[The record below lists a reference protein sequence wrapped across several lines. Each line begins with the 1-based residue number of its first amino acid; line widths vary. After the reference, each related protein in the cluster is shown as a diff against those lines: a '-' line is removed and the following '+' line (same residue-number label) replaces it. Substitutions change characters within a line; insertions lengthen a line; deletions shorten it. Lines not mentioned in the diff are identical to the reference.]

1 MTVGTVRNPDRV
13 SDPAAL
19 GTESREIVAR
29 LTDRLE
35 QLLDELVPGWGRRGQ
50 RGILSWK
57 AKGVPGS
64 WQVNLSRGRGLWV
77 RYSQSGDGPNG
88 GLGGGPLELIAYVN
102 SGEAR
107 TRPTRDDY
115 DWARRFL
122 GLPGWQERTEA
133 DREMARQRAAEAA
146 AKREAQLREAEAAAR
161 RECARAA
168 EIWRG
173 AAPSRGTLVETWL
186 EARSIDLGEIA
197 WPLPTLRFL
206 ADCPYWF
213 VEDDDTPP
221 VKVHSGPAMVAAI
234 QNGKTNRLQGVHL
247 TWFTHDGT
255 AKAEI
260 FAPDGSPLKARK
272 IRGALNGGHVRFC
285 RAPEDDA
292 PLLLSEGIETTGS
305 AIEASGVGGWATLSL
320 SNFSA
325 SVPARTVLLAFDG
338 DEADPK
344 QARKAKDAAIAAH
357 ASAGRSVRAVQ
368 AAEGFDF
375 NSWMAAVKRQEAGS
389 EATGRRQEAGSGA
402 RGEEARRAD
411 RETEGT
417 ATEAKQVEYAS

>member
-1 MTVGTVRNPDRV
+1 MTLGALRNPGRA
-13 SDPAAL
+13 SDQAAL
-19 GTESREIVAR
+19 GTESREIVAL

-35 QLLDELVPGWGRRGQ
+35 QLLDDLVPGWGRRGH

-122 GLPGWQERTEA
+122 GLTGWQERTEA
-133 DREMARQRAAEAA
+133 DREMARRRAAEAA
-146 AKREAQLREAEAAAR
+146 ARREGQLRKAEATAR

-168 EIWRG
+168 EIWHAGLRSK
-173 AAPSRGTLVETWL
+173 ATIVEAWL
-186 EARSIDLGEIA
+186 EARSIDVGELS

-213 VEDDDTPP
+213 VENADTPP
-221 VKVHSGPAMVAAI
+221 VRVHSGPAMVAAI
-234 QNGKTNRLQGVHL
+234 QNGKTGRLQGVHL
-247 TWFTHDGT
+247 TWLTADGT
-255 AKAEI
+255 AKAKI
-260 FAPDGSPLKARK
+260 IAPDGSPLKARK

-285 RAPEDDA
+285 RAPEGRD
-292 PLLLSEGIETTGS
+292 PLLIAEGIETTGS
-305 AIEASGVGGWATLSL
+305 AIEASGVGGWACLSL

-325 SVPARTVLLAFDG
+325 FVPTETVLLAFDG
-338 DEADPK
+338 DEANPD
-344 QARKAKDAAIAAH
+344 QARKTKDAAVAAH
-357 ASAGRSVRAVQ
+357 ASAGRGVRAVQ
-368 AAEGFDF
+368 AAAGFDF
-375 NSWMAAVKRQEAGS
+375 NSWMAAVKRQEAQS
-389 EATGRRQEAGSGA
+389 EATGKRQEAL
-402 RGEEARRAD
+402 
-411 RETEGT
+411 T
-417 ATEAKQVEYAS
+417 AELRTANEQVEHVA